1 MVVKEIVPGID
12 EVVFTKIERMAEKLP
27 DKPAIIYL
35 GESFSFAKLRELV
48 NRFATALYDLGVR
61 DNDRVMLY
69 IPNCPQFLLGYFGA
83 QKIGAVPVPVSPI
96 YTPSEIEYLINDS
109 GAETVLCQDTNFGY
123 VQRVLPKTCLKRV
136 IVTNLA
142 DLLPWWKRAV
152 GEMFDKIP
160 EGVVERTEGA
170 YFFRELISKCPPEPP
185 EVSINPGEHLA
196 YLLYT
201 GGTTGFPK
209 GVPGTHST
217 MVAAVNDHRA
227 VTEGYVTNGDDTLVL
242 VNPLFHI
249 LAEQSILALGLS
261 RGNST
266 VLMPVPQVD
275 AILEAIQ
282 RYRATLFLGV
292 PALYRMILEN
302 DRLDLYDLSSLK
314 YCFSGGDVLP
324 LEVYNRWKEKFNIP
338 LRQDYGCTEQALT
351 TLCPLDRVPPPGAIG
366 FPVASKQIKIID
378 PDTLKPVP
386 LDTPGELLVTSEYT
400 IKSYWN
406 KPEETANSYIEIGG
420 KVWYRTKDYVQMD
433 KDGLLYYVDRSA
445 DVIKYKGYRV
455 SASEIEAVLQ
465 DHEAV
470 IGACAVGVPD
480 PKVGERIKVMVV
492 LKEDARGVG
501 GTELMRWCR
510 ERLASYKVPQYIEFR
525 DMLPKSKVG
534 KLLRREIRDEERR
547 RMAKEEKKQTQR

>member
-1 MVVKEIVPGID
+1 MVKTAALSID
-12 EVVFTKIERMAEKLP
+12 RVVFSVIEGVAEKSP
-27 DKPAIIYL
+27 DKPAITYL
-35 GESFSFAKLRELV
+35 GEDFSFAKLRELFY
-48 NRFATALYDLGVR
+48 RFATALYELGVR

-69 IPNCPQFLLGYFGA
+69 IPNSPQFLIGYFGA
-83 QKIGAVPVPVSPI
+83 QKIGAIPTPVSPI

-123 VQRVLPKTCLKRV
+123 VQQVLPKTCLKRV

-142 DLLPWWKRAV
+142 DLLPLWKRTV
-152 GEMFDKIP
+152 GQMFDRIP
-160 EGVVERTEGA
+160 DGVVKRAEGV
-170 YFFRELISKCPPEPP
+170 YFFRELIGKYPPKPP
-185 EVSINPGEHLA
+185 EVNINPREHIS

-209 GVPGTHST
+209 GATGTHST
-217 MVAAVNDHRA
+217 MLAAINDHRT
-227 VTEGYVTNGDDTLVL
+227 VTEGYVSNGDDILVL

-249 LAEQSILALGLS
+249 LAEQSLLSLGLS
-261 RGNST
+261 RGNQT

-314 YCFSGGDVLP
+314 YCFCGGDVLP
-324 LEVYNRWKEKFNIP
+324 LEVYNRWMEKFKLP

-351 TLCPLDRVPPPGAIG
+351 VMSPLDRVPPAGAIG
-366 FPVASKQIKIID
+366 FPVPSKQIKIVD
-378 PDTLKPVP
+378 SDTLEPV
-386 LDTPGELLVTSEYT
+386 LENTPGELLVTSEYT
-400 IKSYWN
+400 VKSYWN
-406 KPEETANSYIEIGG
+406 KPEETAISYVELDG
-420 KVWYRTKDYVQMD
+420 KTWYRTKDYVQKD

-445 DVIKYKGYRV
+445 DVIKHKGYRV

-470 IGACAVGVPD
+470 IGACVVGIPD
-480 PKVGERIKVMVV
+480 RSSGERIKAIVV
-492 LKEDARGVG
+492 LKEDARGVSG
-501 GTELMRWCR
+501 IDLMKWCR
-510 ERLASYKVPQYIEFR
+510 DRLAPYKVPQYIEFR

-534 KLLRREIRDEERR
+534 KLLRREIRDEERSR
-547 RMAKEEKKQTQR
+547 LAKGKG